1 MHVFQNQFRVKYS
14 AFEPHIIGEK
24 QERSSGL
31 PSLRYK
37 IVFRKKKKAAEP
49 AAKDNVV
56 EIPPENAPIWKKL
69 SNTGYILLHP
79 DLKMWAFAF
88 AFFRSMIEVAVI
100 LLVGGFLFSEVQSF
114 IYLGSHY
121 GFIR

>member
-1 MHVFQNQFRVKYS
+1 M
-14 AFEPHIIGEK
+14 
-24 QERSSGL
+24 
-31 PSLRYK
+31 
-37 IVFRKKKKAAEP
+37 FRKKKKAAET
-49 AAKDNVV
+49 AAEDNVV
-56 EIPPENAPIWKKL
+56 EIPPENAPVWKKL
-69 SNTGYILLHP
+69 SSAGYILLHP
-79 DLKMWAFAF
+79 ELKMWAFAF

>member
-31 PSLRYK
+31 SSLRYK
-37 IVFRKKKKAAEP
+37 T
-49 AAKDNVV
+49 VV

>member
-1 MHVFQNQFRVKYS
+1 MKYS